1 MPKINSPAELEEL
14 RKSILSKRDPNK
26 PCITLCSGTAC
37 HASGSKEVAASIEEE
52 IKKQGLS
59 AKVDF
64 RKTGCH
70 GFCEKGPI
78 VVIHP
83 EKICYLQIEPKD
95 VPEIISQT
103 VKGKKVVEHLLYI
116 DPSTDEKIVHEFEIP
131 FYSNQERL
139 VFGSNGEIDPASIDD
154 YLALG
159 GYSALAKA
167 LSHMSPEQVLEEVKK
182 SNLRGRGG
190 GGFPTG
196 RKWEECRNA
205 PGDIKYVIV
214 NADEGDPGAYMD
226 RSLLEGNPHSVLEGL
241 TIGAYAIGSHEGY
254 IYVRQEYPLAVENV
268 GIAIQQAKEYGFL
281 GENIFGS
288 GFDFTVKVH
297 RGAGA
302 FVSGESSALM
312 TAIEGR
318 VGEPRP
324 KYIHTAIKGV
334 RDRPSCLNN
343 VETWATVPLIINKG
357 ADWFTKLGTE
367 GSKGTKIF
375 SLVGKVNNTGL
386 VEVPM
391 GITLRDIIYK
401 LGGGIPGGKKFKA
414 VQTGGPSG
422 GCIPEEQ
429 LDMKVDYDELA
440 KAGSMMGSGGMIVMD
455 EDTCM
460 VDVARY
466 FLDFL
471 SDESC
476 GKCVPCREGIRQMLK
491 ILTNISKGE
500 GKEGDIER
508 LEELSQVTRD
518 ASLCALGRTAA
529 NPVLSTVRYFRDE
542 YEAHIKEKRCPAYV
556 CKALISYYIDPDKC
570 KACMICFR
578 QCPAGAITGGKDQI
592 HVIDQEKCTKCGTC
606 FEVCPPRFG
615 AVKKI
620 SGEPVPSPIP
630 EEARMLA
637 RKSKE
642 NE

>member
-1 MPKINSPAELEEL
+1 MPKINSPAELEKL
-14 RKSILSKRDPNK
+14 RKGILSKRDPQK
-26 PCITLCSGTAC
+26 PGIAACTGTGCLALG
-37 HASGSKEVAASIEEE
+37 ADKVVAALKEE
-52 IKKQGLS
+52 IKKQGLED
-59 AKVDF
+59 KVDI
-64 RKTGCH
+64 KETGCP
-70 GFCEKGPI
+70 GFCERGTV
-78 VVIHP
+78 VVIYP
-83 EKICYLQIEPKD
+83 EEICYLRVQPED
-95 VPEIISQT
+95 AGEIISQT
-103 VKGKKVVEHLLYI
+103 ILAKKVIDRLLYV
-116 DPSTDEKIVHEFEIP
+116 DPTTSEKAVHESEIP
-131 FYSNQERL
+131 FYKNQMRL
-139 VFGSNGEIDPASIDD
+139 IIGNNIKLDPKSIDD

-167 LSHMSPEQVLEEVKK
+167 LSQMTPEQVLAEVTK

-196 RKWEECRNA
+196 RKWAECRNA
-205 PGDIKYVIV
+205 PGEIRYVIV
-214 NADEGDPGAYMD
+214 NADEGDPGAFMD
-226 RSLLEGNPHSVLEGL
+226 RALLEGNPHSVLEGL
-241 TIGAYAIGSHEGY
+241 IIGAYAIGSHEGY
-254 IYVRQEYPLAVENV
+254 IYVRQEYPLAIENV
-268 GIAIQQAKEYGFL
+268 IIAIRKAEEYGFL
-281 GENIFGS
+281 GKNILGS
-288 GFDFTVKVH
+288 GFDFTIKVH

-324 KYIHTAIKGV
+324 KYIHTAVKGV
-334 RDRPSCLNN
+334 RDSPSCLNN
-343 VETWATVPLIINKG
+343 VETWANVPLIINKG
-357 ADWFTKLGTE
+357 ADWFARIGTE

-391 GITLRDIIYK
+391 GITLRDVIYK
-401 LGGGIPGGKKFKA
+401 VGGGIPGGKKFKA

-429 LDMKVDYDELA
+429 LDMPVDFDELT

-466 FLDFL
+466 FLNFL

-491 ILTNISKGE
+491 VLTNITTGK
-500 GKEGDIER
+500 GKEGDIEL
-508 LEELSQVTRD
+508 LEELAEVTRD

-529 NPVLSTVRYFRDE
+529 NPVMSTIHYFRDE

-556 CKALISYYIDPDKC
+556 CKELISYYIDPDKC
-570 KACMICFR
+570 QACMICLR
-578 QCPAGAITGGKDQI
+578 QCPVGAIAGGKNQI
-592 HVIDQEKCTKCGTC
+592 HIVDQEKCIKCKTC
-606 FEVCPPRFG
+606 FEVCPPRFN
-615 AVKKI
+615 AVKRI
-620 SGEPVPSPIP
+620 SGEPVPPPIP
-630 EEARMLA
+630 EEARIIA

-642 NE
+642 K